1 MDDYIRRADALKLL
15 REKINLDTFMRRGVP
30 NAMKSLGK
38 ICEGLEAI
46 PSANVHTPWNM
57 IESRPMDDEE
67 REEWSERMGH
77 ELEDFEAII
86 YSNLPNHLQEVLVA
100 SKYGT
105 VYVDTFRRDINDGC
119 YFEDNGDMD
128 GIIAWMPLPNPP
140 KEWSGT

>member
-15 REKINLDTFMRRGVP
+15 REKINLDVFMRRGVP

-46 PSANVHTPWNM
+46 PPADVGPAWNI

-67 REEWSERMGH
+67 RKVWSERLGY
-77 ELEDFEAII
+77 ELKDDEAVM
-86 YSNLPNHLQEVLVA
+86 YLNLPVDGQEVLVA
-100 SKYGT
+100 TKYGT
-105 VYVDTFRRDINDGC
+105 VYVDTFCDDDGC

-128 GIIAWMPLPNPP
+128 GIIAWMPLPDPP
-140 KEWSGT
+140 KVGSEP